1 MDNTK
6 IRLQNTLNQDNNL
19 KLVDVPCPNKSRPSP
34 WAPCPTS
41 LGWGWGWGSG
51 SGSGSLLESG
61 GCDSGGAAAVYM
73 RSGLG

>member
-41 LGWGWGWGSG
+41 LGWGSG
-51 SGSGSLLESG
+51 SGSRLESG